1 MNPIPVFFNTAND
14 SSTTTTNF
22 HNRFPLANKNVN
34 ENDLSDSPLDCVCG
48 VLHVLLWLTSSLSH
62 LLACV
67 SNCLHAACPAVCG
80 LVSGST
86 KTTYSIGQGPCMNY
100 EKSFLVKSK
109 KHVGDGFI
117 PYFCLK
123 WRKKFRSHLDRQ
135 CKHIGVTASVLF
147 LLVSDFFLLFLDCEE
162 CVCWKV
168 FRFHWASRQSAA
180 E

>member
-1 MNPIPVFFNTAND
+1 MRKHSSIPVFFSLFFITRLQ
-14 SSTTTTNF
+14 T
-22 HNRFPLANKNVN
+22 
-34 ENDLSDSPLDCVCG
+34 LDGCFAHYFDTHPACFTRP
-48 VLHVLLWLTSSLSH
+48 HAFLL
-62 LLACV
+62 
-67 SNCLHAACPAVCG
+67 CLHAACPAVCG